1 MWRELERIAR
11 LRRRVTTESE
21 TGSSRRKKVDTVTS
35 RRLSTCSDG
44 SERKEGANQK
54 TLEQRPVA
62 QTNNPSL
69 CKIKK
74 RLAKKSRRSDP
85 DNRELSKH
93 LLKMLNDNNLTVKV
107 RRKGSK
113 KPKKS
118 LKTGLRQKSRKKNI
132 KSKMFNGRK
141 TVTSIFREQRSQPT
155 VPGEKAKKS
164 RLVGSHSKSKRF
176 CKRNQTLYSF
186 KKSRKKTVSISRE
199 KGGRPLQ
206 KFSFLDQERLRHM
219 RNGQFVKSFSNQKL
233 LSLKDR
239 KQSHSTRMQSLRRGT
254 QNDLLRNQLK
264 HSRSVKE
271 IKKNFSLR
279 HSSQSRSKPKHKAK
293 FKVARQRSKRTKR
306 GTRSLQKKELDF
318 LCKGCEIQ
326 SKAPDKVPSKSKRPR
341 RTCSSK
347 TISLRK
353 NFSNFQFNRPLNYIS
368 KNKSMKMS
376 NRILRTEKPR
386 TKAKSKVQSQ
396 SRPITWV
403 PGAHLSKR
411 PKKESLQT
419 YYSPSIPAKNNF
431 AGLSKKF
438 SVGGPVAYSKRLIRN
453 AAYYNSMH
461 LNASPE
467 MLLRS
472 KPAQDCP
479 RDKGSFLTNSL
490 LKRSSVLGQSKK
502 KKHDFDSKRASKAN
516 LKSRRQNISRG
527 KFSNHKPIKSRP
539 ILKELVRQLK
549 ENDSLQLEILK
560 TLGCKISRHKSSKKT
575 SKRGKSRAKTK
586 GSFKGKSKSKPKSRP
601 GDPPKSRAKKS
612 KLEKLRNLNRLI
624 SRDKLQVSR
633 LKNEIEKGSLK
644 GSKVQSRAKS
654 KKKSKRSR
662 VKLTLQASLLP
673 PTALLR
679 GNQLKPS
686 TEHEVKSIGF
696 VSEPFSLQNHQV
708 FQCQKPLEMSKFA
721 PMQANQAL
729 DLTSLRLG
737 NKAFSKKAQMNTVY
751 ILPEQ
756 DRRKFKAK
764 ENIPTKLRTAKKSR
778 RQNFHYQSPML
789 VRIGSA
795 SSLKPKLLG
804 SGTQNTSPA
813 KKRVMRDE
821 DIKHHMNIILTNDLN
836 LERRKPKKRKRIF
849 N

>member
-1 MWRELERIAR
+1 M
-11 LRRRVTTESE
+11 TTESE
-21 TGSSRRKKVDTVTS
+21 TTNSRRKKLDTVTS
-35 RRLSTCSDG
+35 RRLSSG
-44 SERKEGANQK
+44 SGRSQRKEGANQK
-54 TLEQRPVA
+54 TLEQRPAA

-74 RLAKKSRRSDP
+74 RLAKKSRRSDT
-85 DNRELSKH
+85 DNQELSKH

-141 TVTSIFREQRSQPT
+141 TVTSLFREQRSPPT
-155 VPGEKAKKS
+155 APGEKPRKG
-164 RLVGSHSKSKRF
+164 RLVASQSKSKGL

-199 KGGRPLQ
+199 KGMRGLQ
-206 KFSFLDQERLRHM
+206 KFSFLDQERLRQM

-233 LSLKDR
+233 VGLRDR
-239 KQSHSTRMQSLRRGT
+239 KQSQSTRMQSLRRTGT
-254 QNDLLRNQLK
+254 QNDFLHNQLR

-279 HSSQSRSKPKHKAK
+279 QSSQSRSKPKHKAK
-293 FKVARQRSKRTKR
+293 FKVARHKSRRTRR
-306 GTRSLQKKELDF
+306 GTQSLQKKDPGF
-318 LCKGCEIQ
+318 VCKGCEAQ
-326 SKAPDKVPSKSKRPR
+326 ARPPEKASKSRRTR

-347 TISLRK
+347 TINLRK
-353 NFSNFQFNRPLNYIS
+353 NFSNFQLNRPLNCIS
-368 KNKSMKMS
+368 KKKPVKGA
-376 NRILRTEKPR
+376 NRVLRTEKPR
-386 TKAKSKVQSQ
+386 VRSKGQ

-411 PKKESLQT
+411 PKKEALQT
-419 YYSPSIPAKNNF
+419 YYSPSIPAKNDF

-438 SVGGPVAYSKRLIRN
+438 SVGGPVAYSKRLVRN

-472 KPAQDCP
+472 KPAPDGL

-502 KKHDFDSKRASKAN
+502 KKSAFNSKRPSKAN
-516 LKSRRQNISRG
+516 LKSRRQNVSRG
-527 KFSNHKPIKSRP
+527 KLGERPIKSRP

-560 TLGCKISRHKSSKKT
+560 TLGCKLSQQKSSKKT
-575 SKRGKSRAKTK
+575 SKRGKSRIKAKP
-586 GSFKGKSKSKPKSRP
+586 KSRCKTKSKPKSRAGEAVKP
-601 GDPPKSRAKKS
+601 RTKKSR
-612 KLEKLRNLNRLI
+612 LEKLRNLNRLI

-633 LKNEIEKGSLK
+633 LKNEIEKGSRVT
-644 GSKVQSRAKS
+644 GRTKS

-673 PTALLR
+673 PTALVH
-679 GNQLKPS
+679 GKQLKPS

-708 FQCQKPLEMSKFA
+708 FHCPKPHEMSKFA
-721 PMQANQAL
+721 PLPAKQGL

-737 NKAFSKKAQMNTVY
+737 AKAFSKKSQMNTVY

-756 DRRKFKAK
+756 EKRKYGAK
-764 ENIPTKLRTAKKSR
+764 ENLPTKLRTAKKSR
-778 RQNFHYQSPML
+778 RQNFHFKSPML

-795 SSLKPKLLG
+795 SSLKPKVLG
-804 SGTQNTSPA
+804 TGTQNTSPA

-836 LERRKPKKRKRIF
+836 LERRKPKKRKRSF